1 MSDLEQFATPR
12 QWEYYQAYQ
21 RHGSIRKAAKSLGVD
36 QSTLG
41 KAITS
46 LKQKAARQGYSPD
59 HDMVHTVPDG
69 FTVKGVSTYYD
80 KEGNPTGQWVKSQ
93 ADRERQLEI
102 LMERLE
108 SAHKGVKPFKPTP
121 VPKVVDEDF
130 LTLLTVTDFHFGMK
144 AWEAETG
151 ESWDLEIAR
160 QTFMDSINAMI
171 EASPKSGIAVLNQM
185 GDFLH
190 WDGLDAVTPSSGHI
204 LDADTRY
211 GKVVDLA
218 MLVMCDAIKLMLKK
232 FGRVI
237 VVNAEG
243 NHDLSGSVWL
253 RKHIK
258 HMFQSDDRV
267 EVIDN
272 EFPYYALLHGQTMLG
287 FHHGHLSKMVK
298 LPALFSAEPR
308 FRAMWGQAT
317 RCYIHTGH
325 YHHERKV
332 EDAGA
337 IVEQHP
343 TLAARD
349 SYSTRGGYVSSRGA
363 KIHVYHKTD
372 GETACLTIRPRSEL
386 TT

>member
-1 MSDLEQFATPR
+1 MSDLEQFATTR

-21 RHGSIRKAAKSLGVD
+21 RHGSIRKAAKALRVD

-41 KAITS
+41 KAIAS

-108 SAHKGVKPFKPTP
+108 SAHKGVKPFKPTAS
-121 VPKVVDEDF
+121 PKVVDDDF

-171 EASPKSGIAVLNQM
+171 DASPKSGIAVLNQM

-211 GKVVDLA
+211 GKVVELA

-232 FGRVI
+232 FGKVI

-258 HMFQSDDRV
+258 HMFSGDKRV
-267 EVIDN
+267 IVEDN
-272 EFPYYALLHGQTMLG
+272 EFPYYAYLHGQTMLG

-308 FRAMWGQAT
+308 FRAMWGAAT

-363 KIHVYHKTD
+363 KVHVYHKTD
-372 GETACLTIRPRSEL
+372 GETACLTIRPR
-386 TT
+386 

>member
-1 MSDLEQFATPR
+1 MSDLEQFATTR

-21 RHGSIRKAAKSLGVD
+21 RHGSIRKAAKALRVD

-41 KAITS
+41 KAIAS

-108 SAHKGVKPFKPTP
+108 SAHKGVKPFKPTAS
-121 VPKVVDEDF
+121 PKVVDDDF

-171 EASPKSGIAVLNQM
+171 DASPKSGIAVLNQM

-211 GKVVDLA
+211 GKVVELA

-232 FGRVI
+232 FGKVI

-258 HMFQSDDRV
+258 HMFSGDKRV
-267 EVIDN
+267 IVEDN
-272 EFPYYALLHGQTMLG
+272 EFPYYAYLHGQTMLG

-308 FRAMWGQAT
+308 FRAMWGAAT

-349 SYSTRGGYVSSRGA
+349 SYITRGGYVSSRGA
-363 KIHVYHKTD
+363 KVHVYHKTD
-372 GETACLTIRPRSEL
+372 GETACLTIRPR
-386 TT
+386 